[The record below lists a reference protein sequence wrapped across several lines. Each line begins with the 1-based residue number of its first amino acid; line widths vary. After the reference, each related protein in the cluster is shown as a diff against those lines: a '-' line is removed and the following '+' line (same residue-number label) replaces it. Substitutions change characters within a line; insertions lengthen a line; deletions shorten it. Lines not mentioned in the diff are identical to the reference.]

1 MINTAFVTKM
11 LKAKKLEYEAIKE
24 LMPQK
29 MKEQADKCEQD
40 IMSAVKDIAFD
51 MMRQNNSTDTDED
64 KKATKK
70 VDIDFN

>member
-1 MINTAFVTKM
+1 MINTVFVTKM

-24 LMPQK
+24 ILPPK
-29 MKEQADKCEQD
+29 MKEQADKCEQS

-51 MMRQNNSTDTDED
+51 MMRHSNNTDTDED

-70 VDIDFN
+70 VNIDFN